1 MTAAIVINTHIM
13 RSLTIALALIICTTA
28 WAGHKQGNGTCEDDM
43 THWKNMVGYKEKTGK
58 TVKRTDA
65 PLHEKSVK
73 MFHLA
78 EKANSVWQ
86 CENLMEEALRMIRS
100 PYPTE

>member
-1 MTAAIVINTHIM
+1 MPIM
-13 RSLTIALALIICTTA
+13 RSLIIALALIVLCTTS

-43 THWKNMVGYKEKTGK
+43 KHWKNMVAYKPKTGK
-58 TVKRTDA
+58 TSKRTDA
-65 PLHEKSVK
+65 PLHAKSVK

-78 EKANSVWQ
+78 EKAGSVWQ
-86 CENLMEEALRMIRS
+86 CENYMEEALRMIRS